1 MIRTLALFLVLTLPA
16 YAADPAQAPQV
27 EAPAI
32 VDYGPIIKPLADY
45 TFGKIPKQPYLVCA
59 PDTAVEVAWSCVVPA
74 LGLEAAAHFMRNG
87 GYFKG
92 LYVKIESDP
101 TIHAILVAHLMAIW
115 GDGIAATGKIQ
126 RMWMTPKILAS
137 VGYKGFTEIVIAPS
151 EDPPATP

>member
-1 MIRTLALFLVLTLPA
+1 MIRTITLFLALALPA
-16 YAADPAQAPQV
+16 YAADPLT
-27 EAPAI
+27 PAV

-45 TFGKIPKQPYLVCA
+45 TFGKIPEQPYLVCV

-92 LYVKIESDP
+92 LYIKIEGGP
-101 TIHAILVAHLMAIW
+101 TVNTILVAHLMAIW

-137 VGYKGFTEIVIAPS
+137 VSYKGFTEIVIAPS